1 MRPSDMLAAQREGRR
16 DKSPNFWVWQTLT
29 WPPTNDSG
37 GHLTGH
43 QKSQCRHLIYLAE
56 AAGSRNP
63 SLQNVLDTDHP
74 QMAQC
79 LSNHQAQTAPAISDI
94 QGLHPPNTE
103 LRCSTV
109 LILKALLH
117 LPLPSEPRLYIEL
130 PSSDS
135 KTFPHSAFNL
145 WFHFSQT
152 AGTLEIRS
160 SYWETDFRAEKK
172 GMTLG
177 CNKEEYIC

>member
-1 MRPSDMLAAQREGRR
+1 M
-16 DKSPNFWVWQTLT
+16 T
-29 WPPTNDSG
+29 
-37 GHLTGH
+37 
-43 QKSQCRHLIYLAE
+43 
-56 AAGSRNP
+56 
-63 SLQNVLDTDHP
+63 
-74 QMAQC
+74 QC

-103 LRCSTV
+103 LRCFTV

-117 LPLPSEPRLYIEL
+117 LPLPSEPRLCIEL

-177 CNKEEYIC
+177 CNKEELNAEHICGANWGSEILKSALSSTDRKCQKQNVNIVWIQRATLLIIITSLSTEAEEHDG